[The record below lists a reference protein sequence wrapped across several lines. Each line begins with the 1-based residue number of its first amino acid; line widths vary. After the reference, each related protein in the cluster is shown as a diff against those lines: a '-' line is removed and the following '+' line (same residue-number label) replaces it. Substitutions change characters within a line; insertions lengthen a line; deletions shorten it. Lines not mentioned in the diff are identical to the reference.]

1 MASGFSVVLFLGIN
15 AYNIK
20 AKAIFFRRVIAM
32 KVTKVSP
39 VYPVAKG
46 FLHEKY
52 IDPYSLR
59 NKPDKSFKD
68 KLDKELCQKSKIDI
82 KT

>member
-1 MASGFSVVLFLGIN
+1 
-15 AYNIK
+15 
-20 AKAIFFRRVIAM
+20 M

>member
-1 MASGFSVVLFLGIN
+1 
-15 AYNIK
+15 
-20 AKAIFFRRVIAM
+20 M

-39 VYPVAKG
+39 VYPAAKS

-52 IDPYSLR
+52 TDPYFLR

-68 KLDKELCQKSKIDI
+68 KLDKELYRRSKIDI
-82 KT
+82 KI